1 MLEPVRRL
9 CQQNDLPWTDEI
21 ADRLTRFLDLLDEFR
36 ESMNL
41 IGPLSNEAIIRDLV
55 VDSLAPAAARSP
67 TGPILDVGSGAG
79 FPGIPLA
86 IVFPDLETTLI
97 EPRKKRHTFLKI
109 ARTRLELDNLTPERT
124 RLQQLEPSPYNF
136 VIAKAFKPPTE
147 WIRLAHPW
155 LEPIPTDRDA
165 GGIICMTRPD
175 RRDDI
180 EWTASDLDM
189 QVTEFIEDTADIG
202 APPTDPPRAIAVVN
216 HRP

>member
-1 MLEPVRRL
+1 MLGPVRRL
-9 CQQNDLPWTDEI
+9 CQQNDLRWDDEV
-21 ADRLTRFLDLLDEFR
+21 ADRLTGFLDLLDEFR

-41 IGPLSNEAIIRDLV
+41 IGPLSEEAIIRDLV
-55 VDSLAPAAARSP
+55 VDSLTPAVVRSP

-86 IVFPDLETTLI
+86 ILFPDLETTLI

-109 ARTRLELDNLTPERT
+109 ARTRLELDNLTPQRT
-124 RLQQLEPSPYNF
+124 RLQQLEPSPHNF

-147 WIRLAHPW
+147 WLRLAEPW
-155 LEPIPTDRDA
+155 LEPPPADRHA

-180 EWTASDLDM
+180 EWIANDLDLR
-189 QVTEFIEDTADIG
+189 VTEFIDDTATLG

-216 HRP
+216 RRP